1 MKKKL
6 IVLGDGGHAKAV
18 VDVALSTGEFDIEA
32 VVGIDEA
39 NKALWHKMGINWV
52 HETTLEGL
60 LCTELFG
67 IVGLGQIKD
76 PEPRVRAYSRLIGLG
91 IEVATIVS
99 PSSYVSKTAAIGK
112 GSIVMH
118 GAVVNAYG
126 RVGENSIINSMSLIE
141 HDSVVGDHSHISTGA
156 LVNGQC
162 QVGDRTFVGS
172 GALVKN
178 GISIGSGC
186 LVPIGAL
193 VVSDLPDGQQA
204 PGLGR

>member
-6 IVLGDGGHAKAV
+6 IVLGDGGHARAV
-18 VDVALSTGEFDIEA
+18 VDVALSTGEFEIEA

-39 NKALWHKMGINWV
+39 NKTLWKKMGINWV
-52 HETTLEGL
+52 PETALEGL
-60 LCTELFG
+60 LHTGLFG

-76 PEPRVRAYSRLIGLG
+76 PEPRAKAYSRLSGLG
-91 IEVATIVS
+91 IELATIVS

-118 GAVVNAYG
+118 GAVVNAYA
-126 RVGENSIINSMSLIE
+126 RVGKNSIINSMALIE

-162 QVGDRTFVGS
+162 QIGDKTFVGS
-172 GALVKN
+172 GVIVKN
-178 GISIGSGC
+178 GALIGSGC
-186 LVPIGAL
+186 LVPMGAL

-204 PGLGR
+204 AGLGR

>member
-6 IVLGDGGHAKAV
+6 IVLGDGGHARAV
-18 VDVALSTGEFDIEA
+18 VDVAQSTGEFDIEA

-52 HETTLEGL
+52 PETALEGL
-60 LCTELFG
+60 LHTGLFG

-76 PEPRVRAYSRLIGLG
+76 PEPRAKACSRLRGLG
-91 IEVATIVS
+91 IELATIVS
-99 PSSYVSKTAAIGK
+99 PSSYVSMTATIGK

-118 GAVVNAYG
+118 GAVINAHA
-126 RVGENSIINSMSLIE
+126 RVGENSIINSMALIE

-156 LVNGQC
+156 IVNGQC
-162 QVGDRTFVGS
+162 QIGDKTFVGS
-172 GALVKN
+172 GAIVKN
-178 GISIGSGC
+178 GAAIGSGC
-186 LVPIGAL
+186 LVPMGAL

-204 PGLGR
+204 AGLGK